1 MRELEADEMVVFS
14 DAVHPEHQSR
24 PAHGWFPKGQK
35 TALKA
40 TSGRKRLN
48 IQGALDLE
56 TFQFTFVEGEK
67 INAQTTRTMLEKLE
81 RNNSTKTAIHVFVD
95 NARYHHAKILQPW
108 LDGIV
113 KLLAPS
119 RNRVRPSAFTPP
131 LNSHVMSS
139 QML

>member
-1 MRELEADEMVVFS
+1 MKGLAADEMVVFS

-56 TFQFTFVEGEK
+56 TF
-67 INAQTTRTMLEKLE
+67 
-81 RNNSTKTAIHVFVD
+81 
-95 NARYHHAKILQPW
+95 
-108 LDGIV
+108 
-113 KLLAPS
+113 
-119 RNRVRPSAFTPP
+119 
-131 LNSHVMSS
+131 
-139 QML
+139 